1 MTSMAN
7 TVAIMFSVRPLVAVR
22 AFWASLRENALPRGE
37 LARGLRAIEAGRFEE
52 AQAALQVA
60 LAEAPDASAR
70 ALVHNKLG
78 VAYVAARRRDDAL
91 EAFAEA
97 LVCDP
102 ACAPALTNIGNLLLE
117 DGHLEDAIDHYE
129 AAIVAN
135 DRYALAY
142 RNLGI
147 ALRRAGRRD
156 ASVSA
161 LRKADRLEAR
171 PLRRRA

>member
-1 MTSMAN
+1 
-7 TVAIMFSVRPLVAVR
+7 MFSVRSLFAVR
-22 AFWASLRENALPRGE
+22 SFWASLRVSTPRGE

-52 AQAALQVA
+52 AEAPLRAALD
-60 LAEAPDASAR
+60 EASDGPAR
-70 ALVHNKLG
+70 ALVYNKLG
-78 VAYVAARRRDDAL
+78 VAYVAARRRDEAL
-91 EAFAEA
+91 GAFAEA
-97 LVCDP
+97 LDCDP
-102 ACAPALTNIGNLLLE
+102 ACAPALTNIGTLLLE
-117 DGHLEDAIDHYE
+117 DGHVDDAIDHYD
-129 AAIVAN
+129 AAIVAD

-171 PLRRRA
+171 PPRRRA

>member
-1 MTSMAN
+1 
-7 TVAIMFSVRPLVAVR
+7 MFSAHPLVAVR
-22 AFWASLRENALPRGE
+22 AFWASLREHALPRGE
-37 LARGLRAIEAGRFEE
+37 LARGLRAIEGGRFEE
-52 AQAALQVA
+52 AQAALA
-60 LAEAPDASAR
+60 LALGEAPDAPAR

-78 VAYVAARRRDDAL
+78 VAYVAAGRRAEGL

-97 LVCDP
+97 LACDP
-102 ACAPALTNIGNLLLE
+102 SCAAALTNIGNLLLE
-117 DGHLEDAIDHYE
+117 DGHLEDAIDHYD

-171 PLRRRA
+171 PLRRRV